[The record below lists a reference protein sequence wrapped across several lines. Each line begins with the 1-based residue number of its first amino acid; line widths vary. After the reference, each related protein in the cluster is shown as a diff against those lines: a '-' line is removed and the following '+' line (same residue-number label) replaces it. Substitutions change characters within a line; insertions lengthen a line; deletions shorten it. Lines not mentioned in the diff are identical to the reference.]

1 MDVDPIA
8 QWGKALGRW
17 GAFAMPPLMTTSC
30 PMQTCL
36 PRWKFCISDTDNNLG
51 FALGAMFVKATFA
64 EDSKQVVRPQAS
76 SLRATTVVDDWGT
89 QCFSAHLLS
98 TEHLH
103 SLGFSPVCM
112 LSRDPS
118 VFLPTGAKGP

>member
-1 MDVDPIA
+1 MDPIA
-8 QWGKALGRW
+8 QWGKGLGRW
-17 GAFAMPPLMTTSC
+17 GALAVPPLMTPSC

-64 EDSKQVVRPQAS
+64 EDSKQVVRSQAS
-76 SLRATTVVDDWGT
+76 SLRATTVVDGWDI
-89 QCFSAHLLS
+89 QCFSARLFS

-103 SLGFSPVCM
+103 SLGFSLVCM
-112 LSRDPS
+112 LSWDPS
-118 VFLPTGAKGP
+118 LFLPTGAKGP